1 MEYQNQIQTRNIN
14 LCLVIIFW
22 ISAIIHL
29 LFFIILYNSFDIN
42 ISNNNEYYIYWILL
56 GIFISYLLTAIFAS
70 INYNSYRRKLL
81 YLCLIPSL
89 FNEFIFIALLIDC
102 VIYLVKDNDFL
113 MIDFII
119 ILLIDNCPNI
129 ILFIHINAK
138 TKNTSSHNKDNINNN
153 SSLLNRN

>member
-1 MEYQNQIQTRNIN
+1 MF
-14 LCLVIIFW
+14 IIFW

-29 LFFIILYNSFDIN
+29 LFFIFLYNSFDIN

-119 ILLIDNCPNI
+119 VLLIDNYPNI
-129 ILFIHINAK
+129 ILFIHINEK
-138 TKNTSSHNKDNINNN
+138 TKNTSSQNIDNINNN